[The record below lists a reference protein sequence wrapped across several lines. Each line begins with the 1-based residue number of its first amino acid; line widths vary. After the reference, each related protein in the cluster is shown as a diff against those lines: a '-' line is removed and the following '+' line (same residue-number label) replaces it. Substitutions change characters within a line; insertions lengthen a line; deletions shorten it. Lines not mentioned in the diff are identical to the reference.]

1 VTTGSRVHLGH
12 TPTGT
17 TIARLSKQGWEASW
31 HEGGGVE
38 PRAEL
43 LEHVAGA
50 AGVVTVLT
58 QRVDDE
64 LLDAAGPALQVV
76 ANLAVGFDN
85 FDLDAMARH
94 RVVGTNTPGAVDAA
108 TADLAMALVLAAAR
122 RVAEGDRFLRTGVP
136 WSWQPDMLVGMD
148 LSAGRTLGIVG
159 LGRIGSAVARRARA
173 FDLRVVATGRAARG
187 AAARELGVEPVDLPE
202 LLRRSDVVSLHCPLT
217 PQTHHLIG
225 RAELASMRPGAI
237 LVNTSRGPVV
247 DEEALVD
254 ALRSGRLSAAG
265 LDVFEHEPAVHPGL
279 LELENVVL
287 VPHLGS
293 AADRTRQAM
302 ADRALGNVAAVLAGE
317 PPRDPVT
324 PGG

>member
-1 VTTGSRVHLGH
+1 
-12 TPTGT
+12 
-17 TIARLSKQGWEASW
+17 
-31 HEGGGVE
+31 
-38 PRAEL
+38 
-43 LEHVAGA
+43 
-50 AGVVTVLT
+50 
-58 QRVDDE
+58 
-64 LLDAAGPALQVV
+64 
-76 ANLAVGFDN
+76 
-85 FDLDAMARH
+85 
-94 RVVGTNTPGAVDAA
+94 
-108 TADLAMALVLAAAR
+108 
-122 RVAEGDRFLRTGVP
+122 
-136 WSWQPDMLVGMD
+136 
-148 LSAGRTLGIVG
+148 
-159 LGRIGSAVARRARA
+159 
-173 FDLRVVATGRAARG
+173 
-187 AAARELGVEPVDLPE
+187 VEPVDLSE

-217 PQTHHLIG
+217 PQTRHLIG